1 MRQFKSYQ
9 WQWIDG
15 SPAANLTYATVV
27 NFVQEAYRRARKGA
41 RKENLEYLQCTYPV
55 SDRQAI
61 GIKFALVNGVV
72 WLQRTDS
79 HPTSRY
85 LTTDSME
92 KRWTL
97 LNCLDEC
104 HIPEK
109 LLHGPWTDEKC
120 EFLTVL
126 IQARA
131 TVDWIDSTSGEVA
144 ELGLHDALREH
155 NERAVRLV
163 IFNPVINR
171 TNFIQGLFFD
181 YNPDWTAPSTDAIAC
196 REYINHGER
205 LGGIGVTPKME
216 HLRSAAIDYDCPIEL
231 LAIMVRVDN
240 FRIEQKDPA
249 LISWA
254 WKKKVEGDKRG
265 EWLLAMFD
273 RV

>member
-126 IQARA
+126 IRARA